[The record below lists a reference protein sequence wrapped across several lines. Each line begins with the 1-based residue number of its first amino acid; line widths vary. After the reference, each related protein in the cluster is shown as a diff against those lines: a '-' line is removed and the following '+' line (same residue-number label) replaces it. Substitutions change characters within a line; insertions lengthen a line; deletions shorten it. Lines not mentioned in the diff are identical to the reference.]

1 MITKKEL
8 NKKRAR
14 LKRKKKILK
23 ICKIVCVIGICVGLS
38 QTFDLSWLDDS
49 PKEYSIPDNAI
60 SGGEFVGEDGIT
72 YERYQL
78 GDKFYILSKSSGAR
92 IPQN

>member
-1 MITKKEL
+1 MTKKEL
-8 NKKRAR
+8 NEKRAK
-14 LKRKKKILK
+14 LKKRKKVIK
-23 ICKIVCVIGICVGLS
+23 ICKLLCVIGICVGLS
-38 QTFDLSWLDDS
+38 QAFDLSWLDDS
-49 PKEYSIPDNAI
+49 PKEYTIPQGAI

-78 GDKFYILSKSSGAR
+78 GDKFYILSKKSGAR